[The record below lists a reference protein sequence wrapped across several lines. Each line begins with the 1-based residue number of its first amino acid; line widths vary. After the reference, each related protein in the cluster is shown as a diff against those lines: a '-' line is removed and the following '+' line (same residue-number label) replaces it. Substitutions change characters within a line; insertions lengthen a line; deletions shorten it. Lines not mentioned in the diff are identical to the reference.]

1 MSKLSDIKFILDSEG
16 DTHLMKS
23 NPNSDI
29 TVRHLPANEMPLSKF
44 VQLYGNILFDNQES
58 DEEKD
63 KKLDELYNNL
73 ENFMDKVK

>member
-1 MSKLSDIKFILDSEG
+1 MTIESLNRGKKKQHIE
-16 DTHLMKS
+16 
-23 NPNSDI
+23 PNSDI

>member
-1 MSKLSDIKFILDSEG
+1 MTIESLNRGKKKQHIEPIFINMPKIMT
-16 DTHLMKS
+16 DTY
-23 NPNSDI
+23 PE
-29 TVRHLPANEMPLSKF
+29 NEMPLSKF

>member
-1 MSKLSDIKFILDSEG
+1 MSKLTDIKFILDSEG
-16 DTHLMKS
+16 DTHPCPDRYMS
-23 NPNSDI
+23 
-29 TVRHLPANEMPLSKF
+29 ANEMPLSKF